1 MDVENTVRQLTLEEK
16 AAFCSGY
23 YYWHT
28 KGLERLGIPKIMMCD
43 GPHGLRKQV
52 GAEDH
57 LGLNES
63 VQAVCFPS
71 ASALAASFDRN
82 VMKELGTCLGKEC
95 QAEHVGMLLGPG
107 VNMKRSP
114 LCGRNFE
121 YFSEDPYLAGELA
134 ASYVK
139 SLQKEGVA
147 ACVKHFACNNQETDR
162 MSGDSRVDERTLRE
176 IYLPAF
182 EKVVKESGVR
192 AVMCAYNSLNG
203 TFCAENKKLLTDI
216 LREEWGFQGMV
227 VTDWG
232 AVKGRVKG
240 MEAGLDLEMPGGP
253 GAQDQKIVDAVREG
267 RLDETVLD
275 RTVERILRFVSDCV
289 EQEKETAWNH
299 EDAHRKAVEIAGE
312 CMVLLE
318 NRDQILPLKKDVKT
332 AFIGEFAVKPRYQ
345 GGGSSHVNPWKV
357 TGTLDTALEKGA
369 NVVFTRGYDTE
380 NEEDQK
386 QVTALIEEAVQVA
399 REAEAAV
406 IFAGLPDAYESE
418 GKDRTSLEMP
428 EVQNRL
434 IGAVAEVQPNTVVV
448 LHAGA
453 PVLLPWRD
461 RVKGI
466 LLAYLCG
473 EGAGEAEEAILY
485 GRVNPSGKLAET
497 FPLKLE
503 HNPSYLNFPGENGT
517 VEYREGVFTG
527 YRYYDKKA
535 LDVAYPF
542 GFGLSY
548 TEFDYD
554 DLRLEKENIKDTE
567 TLRVTCRVKNTG
579 TLPGKEALQL
589 YVEPGEGTCPRPVR
603 ELKGFE
609 KISLMPGESRKVS
622 FVLDGRAFAY
632 YSTEISDWYVPSG
645 DYRIQIGAS
654 SRDLRLEKTVHV
666 EGTKNLPVHYCA
678 SMTVGQLIREEKGR
692 QFVMKILAKYM
703 HLTELEIEEQPDIE
717 DCPEIIENTIK
728 NTMMGMPLASMVT
741 YGALKEEQL
750 EAFLEKMNS

>member
-28 KGLERLGIPKIMMCD
+28 KGLERLGIPKVMMCD

-63 VQAVCFPS
+63 VLAVCFPS

-82 VMKELGTCLGKEC
+82 VMEELGTCLGKEC

-182 EKVVKESGVR
+182 E
-192 AVMCAYNSLNG
+192 
-203 TFCAENKKLLTDI
+203 
-216 LREEWGFQGMV
+216 
-227 VTDWG
+227 
-232 AVKGRVKG
+232 
-240 MEAGLDLEMPGGP
+240 AGLDLEMPGGP
-253 GAQDQKIVDAVREG
+253 GAQDQKIVDVVREG

-289 EQEKETAWNH
+289 EQEKETVWNH

-369 NVVFTRGYDTE
+369 NVVFARGYDTE

-589 YVEPGEGTCPRPVR
+589 YVEPREGTSPRPVR

-645 DYRIQIGAS
+645 DYRVQIGAS

>member
-28 KGLERLGIPKIMMCD
+28 KGLERLGIPKVMMCD

-82 VMKELGTCLGKEC
+82 VMEELGTCLGKEC

-289 EQEKETAWNH
+289 EQEKETVWNH

-369 NVVFTRGYDTE
+369 NVVFARGYDTE

-434 IGAVAEVQPNTVVV
+434 IEVVAEVQPNTVVV

-589 YVEPGEGTCPRPVR
+589 YVEPGEGTSPRPVR

-645 DYRIQIGAS
+645 DYRVQIGAS

>member
-28 KGLERLGIPKIMMCD
+28 KGLERLGIPKVMMCD

-82 VMKELGTCLGKEC
+82 VMEELGTCLGKEC

-147 ACVKHFACNNQETDR
+147 ACLKHFACNNQETDR

-253 GAQDQKIVDAVREG
+253 GAQDQKIVDAVKEG

-299 EDAHRKAVEIAGE
+299 EDDHRKAVEIAGE

-345 GGGSSHVNPWKV
+345 GRRYSFHGE
-357 TGTLDTALEKGA
+357 TG
-369 NVVFTRGYDTE
+369 
-380 NEEDQK
+380 
-386 QVTALIEEAVQVA
+386 
-399 REAEAAV
+399 
-406 IFAGLPDAYESE
+406 
-418 GKDRTSLEMP
+418 
-428 EVQNRL
+428 
-434 IGAVAEVQPNTVVV
+434 
-448 LHAGA
+448 
-453 PVLLPWRD
+453 
-461 RVKGI
+461 
-466 LLAYLCG
+466 
-473 EGAGEAEEAILY
+473 
-485 GRVNPSGKLAET
+485 
-497 FPLKLE
+497 
-503 HNPSYLNFPGENGT
+503 
-517 VEYREGVFTG
+517 
-527 YRYYDKKA
+527 
-535 LDVAYPF
+535 
-542 GFGLSY
+542 
-548 TEFDYD
+548 
-554 DLRLEKENIKDTE
+554 
-567 TLRVTCRVKNTG
+567 
-579 TLPGKEALQL
+579 
-589 YVEPGEGTCPRPVR
+589 
-603 ELKGFE
+603 
-609 KISLMPGESRKVS
+609 
-622 FVLDGRAFAY
+622 
-632 YSTEISDWYVPSG
+632 
-645 DYRIQIGAS
+645 
-654 SRDLRLEKTVHV
+654 
-666 EGTKNLPVHYCA
+666 
-678 SMTVGQLIREEKGR
+678 
-692 QFVMKILAKYM
+692 
-703 HLTELEIEEQPDIE
+703 
-717 DCPEIIENTIK
+717 
-728 NTMMGMPLASMVT
+728 
-741 YGALKEEQL
+741 
-750 EAFLEKMNS
+750 

>member
-28 KGLERLGIPKIMMCD
+28 KGLERLGIPKVMMCD

-82 VMKELGTCLGKEC
+82 VMEELGTCLGKEC

-182 EKVVKESGVR
+182 E
-192 AVMCAYNSLNG
+192 
-203 TFCAENKKLLTDI
+203 
-216 LREEWGFQGMV
+216 
-227 VTDWG
+227 
-232 AVKGRVKG
+232 
-240 MEAGLDLEMPGGP
+240 AGLYLEMPGGP

-289 EQEKETAWNH
+289 EQEKETVWNH

-369 NVVFTRGYDTE
+369 NVVFARGYDTE

-428 EVQNRL
+428 EMQNRL

-503 HNPSYLNFPGENGT
+503 HNPSYLNFPGENET

-589 YVEPGEGTCPRPVR
+589 YVEPGEGTYPRPVR

-645 DYRIQIGAS
+645 DYRVQIGAS

>member
-28 KGLERLGIPKIMMCD
+28 KGLERLGIPKVMMCD

-82 VMKELGTCLGKEC
+82 VMEELGTCLGKEC

-182 EKVVKESGVR
+182 E
-192 AVMCAYNSLNG
+192 
-203 TFCAENKKLLTDI
+203 
-216 LREEWGFQGMV
+216 
-227 VTDWG
+227 
-232 AVKGRVKG
+232 
-240 MEAGLDLEMPGGP
+240 AGLDLEMPGGP

-289 EQEKETAWNH
+289 EQEKETVWNH

-369 NVVFTRGYDTE
+369 NVIFARGYDTE

-428 EVQNRL
+428 EMQNRL
-434 IGAVAEVQPNTVVV
+434 IEAVAEVQPNTVVV

-579 TLPGKEALQL
+579 TLTGKEALQL

-645 DYRIQIGAS
+645 DYRVQIGAS

>member
-28 KGLERLGIPKIMMCD
+28 KGLERLGIPKVMMCD
-43 GPHGLRKQV
+43 GPHGLRKQA

-82 VMKELGTCLGKEC
+82 VMEELGTCLGKEC

-182 EKVVKESGVR
+182 E
-192 AVMCAYNSLNG
+192 
-203 TFCAENKKLLTDI
+203 
-216 LREEWGFQGMV
+216 
-227 VTDWG
+227 
-232 AVKGRVKG
+232 
-240 MEAGLDLEMPGGP
+240 AGLYLEMPGGP

-289 EQEKETAWNH
+289 EQEKETVWNH

-369 NVVFTRGYDTE
+369 NVVFARGYDTE

-428 EVQNRL
+428 EMQNRL
-434 IGAVAEVQPNTVVV
+434 IEAVAEVQPNTVVV

-503 HNPSYLNFPGENGT
+503 HNPSYLNFPGENET

-645 DYRIQIGAS
+645 DYRVQIGAS

>member
-28 KGLERLGIPKIMMCD
+28 KGLECLGIPKVMMCD

-82 VMKELGTCLGKEC
+82 VMEELGTCLGKEC

-139 SLQKEGVA
+139 NLQKEGVA

-289 EQEKETAWNH
+289 EQEKETVWNH

-332 AFIGEFAVKPRYQ
+332 AFIGEFAVKPRYK

-369 NVVFTRGYDTE
+369 NVLFARGYDTE

-406 IFAGLPDAYESE
+406 IFAGLPNAYESE

-428 EVQNRL
+428 EMQNRL
-434 IGAVAEVQPNTVVV
+434 IEAVAEVQPNTVVV

-567 TLRVTCRVKNTG
+567 TLRVTCAEIRHRIMDECVEAVCRIQEQGNISKPIQACCDYIKAHFNEPIDLKKIAKSVGYTEYYLTKRFQKEMGIKLLDYIKKVRISYAKVWLITNEKSIQEISEILQFTSRNYFTKVFKAQEGMTPAEYRERAVQAGKGSGKNAG
-579 TLPGKEALQL
+579 AE
-589 YVEPGEGTCPRPVR
+589 R
-603 ELKGFE
+603 EME
-609 KISLMPGESRKVS
+609 ESR
-622 FVLDGRAFAY
+622 
-632 YSTEISDWYVPSG
+632 
-645 DYRIQIGAS
+645 
-654 SRDLRLEKTVHV
+654 
-666 EGTKNLPVHYCA
+666 
-678 SMTVGQLIREEKGR
+678 
-692 QFVMKILAKYM
+692 
-703 HLTELEIEEQPDIE
+703 
-717 DCPEIIENTIK
+717 
-728 NTMMGMPLASMVT
+728 
-741 YGALKEEQL
+741 
-750 EAFLEKMNS
+750 

>member
-28 KGLERLGIPKIMMCD
+28 KGLERLGIPKVMMCD

-82 VMKELGTCLGKEC
+82 VMEELGTCLGKEC

-182 EKVVKESGVR
+182 E
-192 AVMCAYNSLNG
+192 
-203 TFCAENKKLLTDI
+203 
-216 LREEWGFQGMV
+216 
-227 VTDWG
+227 
-232 AVKGRVKG
+232 
-240 MEAGLDLEMPGGP
+240 AGLDLEMPGGP

-289 EQEKETAWNH
+289 EQEKETVWNH

-369 NVVFTRGYDTE
+369 NVVFARGYDTE

-428 EVQNRL
+428 EMQNRL
-434 IGAVAEVQPNTVVV
+434 IEAVAEVQPNTVVV

-645 DYRIQIGAS
+645 DYRVQIGAS

>member
-28 KGLERLGIPKIMMCD
+28 KGLERLGIPKVMMCD

-82 VMKELGTCLGKEC
+82 VMEELGTCLGKEC

-182 EKVVKESGVR
+182 E
-192 AVMCAYNSLNG
+192 
-203 TFCAENKKLLTDI
+203 
-216 LREEWGFQGMV
+216 
-227 VTDWG
+227 
-232 AVKGRVKG
+232 
-240 MEAGLDLEMPGGP
+240 AGLDLEMPGGP

-289 EQEKETAWNH
+289 EQEKETVWNH

-369 NVVFTRGYDTE
+369 NVVFARGYDTE

-428 EVQNRL
+428 EMQNRL
-434 IGAVAEVQPNTVVV
+434 IEAVAEVQPNTVVV

-589 YVEPGEGTCPRPVR
+589 YVEPREGTCPRPVR

-645 DYRIQIGAS
+645 DYRVQIGAS